1 MLFACSPNS
10 VDGGKAKQTGA
21 ISDDM
26 SSAGWFVPLPGGR
39 GFLALPLILIPGF
52 SRRIQ
57 TRVISS
63 VLILIRTVVIVNNK
77 VVSIILIFKAVQS
90 S

>member
-57 TRVISS
+57 TRV
-63 VLILIRTVVIVNNK
+63 N
-77 VVSIILIFKAVQS
+77 IIGANTDKNGRNRE
-90 S
+90 

>member
-1 MLFACSPNS
+1 MPLLTRMLFACSPNS

-39 GFLALPLILIPGF
+39 GVSCLTPHPD
-52 SRRIQ
+52 SW
-57 TRVISS
+57 
-63 VLILIRTVVIVNNK
+63 IVTAHPDQGN
-77 VVSIILIFKAVQS
+77 IIGANTDKNGRNRE
-90 S
+90 